1 MTLLHV
7 HIFHYY
13 KYMELRN
20 LVGRGVGGNLCVVTW
35 VWSLRK
41 PPLVGSYENS
51 VYIVVY
57 H

>member
-20 LVGRGVGGNLCVVTW
+20 LVGRGVGGNLCVVRW
-35 VWSLRK
+35 LWK
-41 PPLVGSYENS
+41 PEKAPLVGSYENS
-51 VYIVVY
+51 VYLVVY